1 MIVDMN
7 QLREHWE
14 GVSLPGDYLLQR
26 WLSGDDAA
34 GFFETSIASDGRR
47 AVVRLVRE
55 SEVDGGAQLALW
67 QRTRQLRHPNFLELF
82 DCGRAELSG
91 DIVLY
96 AVFEHAD
103 DTLASALALSPL
115 SESEAREVLQAV
127 HGALSYLQSQGLA
140 HAALDPDHVV
150 AVGDRIKLSSDLL
163 RQVEAGAPYIDE
175 LRAFWY
181 KISPSTLAR
190 SADIFALVLGIESRA
205 GTRAIPG
212 PASIEI
218 PPKPDA
224 AVEPRAPEAAAAASP
239 AALELSPS
247 QPQPFPKWVLV
258 GAAGVVMLIL
268 GLNLRRDPEVAP
280 PPPAVSAPR
289 TAPVAAAVPPAP
301 KPSPVKA
308 PINRPAPKPASQ
320 PAAAG
325 KAMWRVIAFTYR
337 SRAGA
342 VKKAEQVNRRHPDL
356 EARVFSTKEKKGYY
370 LVSLGGRMT
379 REDALRRQKKA
390 RAEGLARDVYVQNYL
405 E

>member
-1 MIVDMN
+1 MD

-14 GVSLPGDYLLQR
+14 GVSLPGDYLLER
-26 WLSGDDAA
+26 WLSGDEAA
-34 GFFETSIASDGRR
+34 GFFETSSGSDGRR
-47 AVVRLVRE
+47 AVARLVRE
-55 SEVDGGAQLALW
+55 SELDGAAQLALW
-67 QRTRQLRHPNFLELF
+67 QRTRQLRHPNLQELL
-82 DCGRAELSG
+82 DCGRVELSG
-91 DIVLY
+91 DLVLY
-96 AVFEHAD
+96 AVFEHSD
-103 DTLASALALSPL
+103 DTLASALSASPL
-115 SESEAREVLQAV
+115 SESEAREVLEAV

-140 HAALDPDHVV
+140 HAALDPAHVV
-150 AVGDRIKLSSDLL
+150 AVGERIKLSSDLL

-190 SADIFALVLGIESRA
+190 SADIFAQVLGIESRA
-205 GTRAIPG
+205 GTRAIP
-212 PASIEI
+212 PAPADI
-218 PPKPDA
+218 PPTPKPA
-224 AVEPRAPEAAAAASP
+224 EAEARAPEAAAAATAPALEPSP
-239 AALELSPS
+239 A
-247 QPQPFPKWVLV
+247 QPHRFPKWVPV
-258 GAAGVVMLIL
+258 GAAGVVLLIL
-268 GLNLRRDPEVAP
+268 GLNLRREPEP
-280 PPPAVSAPR
+280 PPPAPIVSTPR
-289 TAPVAAAVPPAP
+289 PAPVAATVPPEP
-301 KPSPVKA
+301 KPSPLTPTV
-308 PINRPAPKPASQ
+308 NRPARKPVSQ

-390 RAEGLARDVYVQNYL
+390 RSEGLARDVYVQNYL

>member
-1 MIVDMN
+1 MN

-14 GVSLPGDYLLQR
+14 GVSLPGDYLLER

-55 SEVDGGAQLALW
+55 SEVDGAAQLALW
-67 QRTRQLRHPNFLELF
+67 QRTRQLRHPNLRELL

-91 DIVLY
+91 DLVLY

-103 DTLASALALSPL
+103 DTLASALALAPL
-115 SESEAREVLQAV
+115 SESEAREVLEAV

-150 AVGDRIKLSSDLL
+150 AVGEGIKLSSDLL
-163 RQVEAGAPYIDE
+163 RQVEAGAPYVDE

-190 SADIFALVLGIESRA
+190 SADIFAQVLGIESRA
-205 GTRAIPG
+205 GTRAIPAA
-212 PASIEI
+212 PVEI
-218 PPKPDA
+218 PPKLEA
-224 AVEPRAPEAAAAASP
+224 AGEARTPEAVATAGPAFEFSP
-239 AALELSPS
+239 
-247 QPQPFPKWVLV
+247 PQPNRFPKWVLV
-258 GAAGVVMLIL
+258 GAAGVVLLIL
-268 GLNLRRDPEVAP
+268 GLNLRRDPEAAP
-280 PPPAVSAPR
+280 PPPVVSTPR
-289 TAPVAAAVPPAP
+289 PAPVSVAVPPES
-301 KPSPVKA
+301 KPSPVTPKVT
-308 PINRPAPKPASQ
+308 PTNNRPASKPVSQ

-337 SRAGA
+337 NRAGA

-356 EARVFSTKEKKGYY
+356 EARVFSTREKKGYY

-379 REDALRRQKKA
+379 REDALRRQRKA
-390 RAEGLARDVYVQNYL
+390 RSEGLARDVYVQNYL

>member
-1 MIVDMN
+1 MN

-14 GVSLPGDYLLQR
+14 GVSLPGDYLLER

-55 SEVDGGAQLALW
+55 SEVDGAAQLALW
-67 QRTRQLRHPNFLELF
+67 QRTRQLRHPNLRELV

-103 DTLASALALSPL
+103 DTLATALALSPL
-115 SESEAREVLQAV
+115 SESEAREVLEAV

-163 RQVEAGAPYIDE
+163 RQVEAGAPFIDE

-190 SADIFALVLGIESRA
+190 SADIFAQVLGIESRA

-212 PASIEI
+212 PASAET
-218 PPKPDA
+218 PPTSDA
-224 AVEPRAPEAAAAASP
+224 AVEPRAPEAAAASP
-239 AALELSPS
+239 ALELSP
-247 QPQPFPKWVLV
+247 PPNRFPKWVLV
-258 GAAGVVMLIL
+258 GAAGVVLLIL
-268 GLNLRRDPEVAP
+268 GLNLRRDPEPSAP
-280 PPPAVSAPR
+280 PPVVSTPR
-289 TAPVAAAVPPAP
+289 PEPIAAAVPPAP
-301 KPSPVKA
+301 RA
-308 PINRPAPKPASQ
+308 ARPAAETIAKTAHRPASQ

-337 SRAGA
+337 TRAGA
-342 VKKAEQVNRRHPDL
+342 VKKADQVNRRHPDL

-370 LVSLGGRMT
+370 LISLGGRMT

>member
-1 MIVDMN
+1 MIRDMN

-14 GVSLPGDYLLQR
+14 GVSLPGDYQLER

-55 SEVDGGAQLALW
+55 SEVDGAAQLALW
-67 QRTRQLRHPNFLELF
+67 QRARQLRHSNLRELL

-115 SESEAREVLQAV
+115 SESEAREVLEAV
-127 HGALSYLQSQGLA
+127 HGALNYLQSQGLA

-190 SADIFALVLGIESRA
+190 SADIFAQVLGIESRA

-212 PASIEI
+212 PASIDI
-218 PPKPDA
+218 PPKPEA
-224 AVEPRAPEAAAAASP
+224 AAEPRTPEAAAAASP
-239 AALELSPS
+239 GLELSP
-247 QPQPFPKWVLV
+247 PEPHRFPKWVLV

-268 GLNLRRDPEVAP
+268 GLNLRRDPEAAAP
-280 PPPAVSAPR
+280 PPVVSTPR
-289 TAPVAAAVPPAP
+289 PAPVAAAVPSAP
-301 KPSPVKA
+301 RASSTATETIAKTVH
-308 PINRPAPKPASQ
+308 RPTPQ
-320 PAAAG
+320 PATAG

-337 SRAGA
+337 TRAGA
-342 VKKAEQVNRRHPDL
+342 VKKADQVNRRHPDL

-390 RAEGLARDVYVQNYL
+390 RAQGVARDIYVQNYL
-405 E
+405 D

>member
-1 MIVDMN
+1 
-7 QLREHWE
+7 LREHWE
-14 GVSLPGDYLLQR
+14 GVSLPGDYRLER

-47 AVVRLVRE
+47 AVIRLVRE
-55 SEVDGGAQLALW
+55 SEVDGAAQLALW
-67 QRTRQLRHPNFLELF
+67 QRTRQLRHPNLLELL

-91 DIVLY
+91 DLVLY

-115 SESEAREVLQAV
+115 SESEAREVLEAV

-150 AVGDRIKLSSDLL
+150 AVGEGIKLSSDLL

-190 SADIFALVLGIESRA
+190 SADIFAQVLGIESRA
-205 GTRAIPG
+205 GTRAIPV
-212 PASIEI
+212 AAAEI

-224 AVEPRAPEAAAAASP
+224 AVEARAPEAAAAGP
-239 AALELSPS
+239 AFELSP
-247 QPQPFPKWVLV
+247 PQPNRFPKWVLV
-258 GAAGVVMLIL
+258 GAAGVVLLIL
-268 GLNLRRDPEVAP
+268 GLNLRRDPEATP
-280 PPPAVSAPR
+280 PPPVVSTPR
-289 TAPVAAAVPPAP
+289 PAPVSAAVPAEP
-301 KPSPVKA
+301 KPSPVTATIKSTN
-308 PINRPAPKPASQ
+308 NRPAPKPVSQ

-379 REDALRRQKKA
+379 REDALRRQRKA
-390 RAEGLARDVYVQNYL
+390 RSEGLARDVYVQNYL

>member
-1 MIVDMN
+1 MN

-14 GVSLPGDYLLQR
+14 GVSLPGDYLLER

-55 SEVDGGAQLALW
+55 SEVDGAAQLALW
-67 QRTRQLRHPNFLELF
+67 QRTRQLRHPNLRELL

-115 SESEAREVLQAV
+115 SESEAREVLEAV

-190 SADIFALVLGIESRA
+190 SADIFAQVLGIESRA
-205 GTRAIPG
+205 GTRAIPA
-212 PASIEI
+212 PASVEI

-224 AVEPRAPEAAAAASP
+224 AVEARAPEAAAAAGP
-239 AALELSPS
+239 AFELSP
-247 QPQPFPKWVLV
+247 PQPNRFPKWVLV
-258 GAAGVVMLIL
+258 GAAGVVLLIL
-268 GLNLRRDPEVAP
+268 GLNLRRDPEAAAP
-280 PPPAVSAPR
+280 PPVVSTPR
-289 TAPVAAAVPPAP
+289 PAPVAAAVPPAP
-301 KPSPVKA
+301 KAASPVTETIAKTAHQAGVTTSRGRQSDVARDRLHLPDTRRRRQEGRAGQPA
-308 PINRPAPKPASQ
+308 PPRSGSPGVFNQGKERLLPGLSRRTYDPRGRPAPAKEGARRRTGARCVCPELL
-320 PAAAG
+320 
-325 KAMWRVIAFTYR
+325 RV
-337 SRAGA
+337 
-342 VKKAEQVNRRHPDL
+342 P
-356 EARVFSTKEKKGYY
+356 
-370 LVSLGGRMT
+370 
-379 REDALRRQKKA
+379 
-390 RAEGLARDVYVQNYL
+390 
-405 E
+405 